1 MPRASGGVWVESNP
15 ETLVEQYL
23 PLVDAIAKKILKTL
37 PSFVELDDLVA
48 FGRLG
53 LIEASRRF
61 DPTRGVTFKTFGYY
75 RIRGAIYDGIRKMAW
90 FKKPSGTEV
99 EAEQEVAV
107 GVTSA
112 VTFQA
117 AANEILSESADQAP
131 ARGGRPA
138 LEDDIHQTR
147 ASVVRMATARLLS
160 LDAENVG
167 EIAGGLQTPEE
178 TMEMEDTAR
187 LLRECLDELD
197 EKERAVV
204 EDYYFHHL
212 TLEEAGAKL
221 GLSKSWTSRVHAR
234 ALKKLGDIARKRGL
248 EAPP

>member
-1 MPRASGGVWVESNP
+1 MDSNP

-23 PLVDAIAKKILKTL
+23 PLVDAIAKKILRSL

-53 LIEASRRF
+53 LLEASRRF
-61 DPTRGVTFKTFGYY
+61 DPSRGVTFKTFGYY

-90 FKKPSGTEV
+90 FKKPTETDQG
-99 EAEQEVAV
+99 AA
-107 GVTSA
+107 SA
-112 VTFQA
+112 VTFEA
-117 AANEILSESADQAP
+117 ATNEILSESADRTPAP
-131 ARGGRPA
+131 GTKPA
-138 LEDDIHQTR
+138 LEDDIQQTR
-147 ASVVRMATARLLS
+147 DSVVRIATARMLS
-160 LDAENVG
+160 LDADSVG
-167 EIAGGLQTPEE
+167 EIAGNAQTPEE
-178 TMEMEDTAR
+178 MMEVEDTAR
-187 LLRECLDELD
+187 LLRECLEYLD

-234 ALKKLGDIARKRGL
+234 ALKKLGEIARKRGL
-248 EAPP
+248 EAPS